1 MAIFKRS
8 VLKEKGLTDEQID
21 YLMTE
26 SNRALAADY
35 MPKSDLQA
43 KIDAAVDAAKA
54 DTTIT
59 DEMIQGSEA
68 YKALLA
74 ENVKIKAFQAEDFA
88 NVKAP
93 YRDFVWG
100 KLDHSEKHPAYSEQ
114 LAQLEEQMPDIFN
127 AAAPQPD
134 PGKPQFG
141 APAEGRMPEGKKTP
155 SFGDAWGFVP
165 KSAK

>member
-8 VLKEKGLTDEQID
+8 VLKDKGLTDDQID

-43 KIDAAVDAAKA
+43 QIDAAVNAAKE
-54 DTTIT
+54 DTQIT
-59 DEMIQGSEA
+59 DEMIQGSDA

-74 ENVKIKAFQAEDFA
+74 ENTKIKAFQAEDFA
-88 NVKAP
+88 NVKVP

-100 KLDHSEKHPAYSEQ
+100 KLDHSEKHAAYSEQ
-114 LAQLEEQMPDIFN
+114 LSALAEQMPDIFN

-141 APAEGRMPEGKKTP
+141 APAEGKLPSGNKKP